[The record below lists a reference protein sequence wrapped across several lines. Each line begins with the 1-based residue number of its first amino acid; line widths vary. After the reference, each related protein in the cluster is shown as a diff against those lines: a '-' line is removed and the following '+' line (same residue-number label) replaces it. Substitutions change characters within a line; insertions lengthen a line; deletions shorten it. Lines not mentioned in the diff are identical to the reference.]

1 MNDND
6 LSKMKNIS
14 EDISED
20 LIEALYAVDSNPEL
34 LSQITNSSS
43 SINNV
48 KNVMDSAKKIFF
60 DNFFIEYKDI
70 RNNIATLN
78 SSKLNE
84 FNPLLYPLYN
94 QIQTS
99 SVSNFT
105 SLIFLSS
112 VMGIVTVMR
121 HNISKRKLQ
130 TDKKSIID
138 KDEKSVPINMIAK
151 ENNDNIKKSYSDK
164 IEIITNNNAEL
175 IDYTPNL
182 FDKPKCYNFSVVNW
196 LLNRE

>member
-20 LIEALYAVDSNPEL
+20 LIEALYAIDSNPEL

-48 KNVMDSAKKIFF
+48 KNVMDSAKKNFF
-60 DNFFIEYKDI
+60 DNFFIDYKDI
-70 RNNIATLN
+70 RNNIAALN

-130 TDKKSIID
+130 TDKISIVD
-138 KDEKSVPINMIAK
+138 KDEKSVSINMTTK
-151 ENNDNIKKSYSDK
+151 ENNNNIKKSYSDK